1 MYNSIESREGW
12 CSRWNLCIVS
22 CVIHEELHC
31 DSCRSDTT
39 MTKAGHICPFQML
52 VWCILAGV
60 FMLLKHLCI
69 LKFRWKP
76 DKVHSRVGTWR
87 LFVLFATC
95 HDFLK
100 NVVHTLLQIWIFK
113 MQRARGILI
122 RQRNCIPWEYL
133 LQWSITLFS
142 FSIFWLWKPNPNPKR
157 KPIWWRFGNLSSRV
171 STAAG
176 VWWHMCCWASALFVT
191 CGTTPT
197 PFFPS
202 RCHVALLWPGVRSVF
217 PPRPAAATAA
227 SAATCDGLVR
237 ARTRRRAMPCQL
249 ACTATWDTDTDA
261 AAGEPW
267 HRPALLGA
275 STWMLGS
282 ESEQG
287 LRAKSMRNTSRW
299 EDTSTPCHAISRVQ
313 ALWVAASC
321 PSPSTWPVSVRGR
334 TRPFS
339 WRGRPVHQKPTRRNT
354 AQLGRPLSVYDHL
367 MIRLPKFKF

>member
-191 CGTTPT
+191 CGTTPYLLFSFTVSRRT
-197 PFFPS
+197 PLA
-202 RCHVALLWPGVRSVF
+202 RCSVGVPTSAGCCNCSVCSDLWWSGQGTHTTPRHAMPACLHCNVGHGHGRRS
-217 PPRPAAATAA
+217 
-227 SAATCDGLVR
+227 
-237 ARTRRRAMPCQL
+237 RRAVASPG
-249 ACTATWDTDTDA
+249 
-261 AAGEPW
+261 AAG
-267 HRPALLGA
+267 G
-275 STWMLGS
+275 
-282 ESEQG
+282 
-287 LRAKSMRNTSRW
+287 K
-299 EDTSTPCHAISRVQ
+299 
-313 ALWVAASC
+313 
-321 PSPSTWPVSVRGR
+321 
-334 TRPFS
+334 
-339 WRGRPVHQKPTRRNT
+339 
-354 AQLGRPLSVYDHL
+354 HL
-367 MIRLPKFKF
+367 DAG